1 VIFRSPEIDRFRI
14 MHRPIHMHRIDSLV
28 ELERIYPNPAPERSI
43 WKEVDHVNAL
53 YRAFIEAAPFLILAT
68 RGEQGIDCSPRGDPA
83 GFVRVVSPKCIQIPD
98 RKGNNRLDS
107 LRNIIENPQ
116 VGVIFLVPGAGETL
130 RLGGRA
136 EILVDEALCD
146 SFAVNGRPA
155 SSVLSIQVEKVY
167 YQCQKALARS
177 KLWDP
182 DSRVEPGKLPSAG
195 ELARYFSAEHEVEV
209 NAEEYD
215 ADYAENMK
223 QKMY

>member
-1 VIFRSPEIDRFRI
+1 
-14 MHRPIHMHRIDSLV
+14 MHRIDSL
-28 ELERIYPNPAPERSI
+28 EKLEQIYTNPVPERAV
-43 WKEVDHVNAL
+43 WKEVDHVNEL

-68 RGEQGIDCSPRGDPA
+68 HGEQGVDCSPRGDPA
-83 GFVRVVSPKCIQIPD
+83 GFVRVASPRCIQIPD

-130 RLGGRA
+130 RLGGKA

-182 DSRVEPGKLPSAG
+182 DARVEPGKLPSAG
-195 ELARYFSAEHEVEV
+195 ELARYFSAEHDVEV
-209 NAEEYD
+209 NAGDYD
-215 ADYAENMK
+215 ADYAGNLK
-223 QKMY
+223 QRMY